1 MSNHTMKGTLFG
13 GFKRSDVTEY
23 IERLSKENMEA
34 LTLLR
39 EEVEKLRSERDALS
53 SEKDALVETN
63 ALLEAAKEEKAALME
78 EVVVL
83 RADKLAAEKELTA
96 LREEVEQLRPEV
108 QEYHEIKEKLSEIQ
122 IEACRRANELEEST
136 KARMQALED
145 ETYDRLHKLASGCRS
160 AYDAT
165 FVEHY
170 PALFDEID
178 SLLKREEVVQPHC
191 EGAEEASVT
200 YMFK

>member
-39 EEVEKLRSERDALS
+39 EEVEHLRSERDQLS
-53 SEKDALVETN
+53 TEKESLVETN
-63 ALLEAAKEEKAALME
+63 ALLEAAKEEKAALTE
-78 EVVVL
+78 EVVAL
-83 RADKLAAEKELTA
+83 RADKLAAEKELA
-96 LREEVEQLRPEV
+96 AMREELEQLRPEV
-108 QEYHEIKEKLSEIQ
+108 QEYHDIKAKLSDLQ
-122 IEACRRANELEEST
+122 IEACRRANELEENT

-145 ETYDRLHKLASGCRS
+145 ETYERLQKLASGCRS

-170 PALFDEID
+170 PAVFDEID
-178 SLLKREEVVQPHC
+178 ELLKREEVVEPHA

-200 YMFK
+200 YLF

>member
-34 LTLLR
+34 LALLR
-39 EEVEKLRSERDALS
+39 EEVENLRKERDQLS
-53 SEKDALVETN
+53 TEKESLVETS
-63 ALLEAAKEEKAALME
+63 ALLEAAKAEKAALTE
-78 EVVVL
+78 EVVDL
-83 RADKLAAEKELTA
+83 RANKLAAEKEIA
-96 LREEVEQLRPEV
+96 AMREELEKLRPEA
-108 QEYHEIKEKLSEIQ
+108 QEYRDIKEKLSDIQ

-136 KARMQALED
+136 KSRMQALED
-145 ETYDRLHKLASGCRS
+145 ETYDRLQKLASGCRS

-170 PALFDEID
+170 PALFDEIEA
-178 SLLKREEVVQPHC
+178 LLKREEVVEPHA

-200 YMFK
+200 YMF

>member
-39 EEVEKLRSERDALS
+39 EEVENLRNERDQLS
-53 SEKDALVETN
+53 TEKDSLVETS
-63 ALLEAAKEEKAALME
+63 ALLEAAKEEKAALTE
-78 EVVVL
+78 EVVEL
-83 RADKLAAEKELTA
+83 RATKLAAEKEIA
-96 LREEVEQLRPEV
+96 AMREELEKLRPEV
-108 QEYHEIKEKLSEIQ
+108 QEYRNIKEKLSDIQ
-122 IEACRRANELEEST
+122 IEACRRANDLEEST
-136 KARMQALED
+136 KARMKALED
-145 ETYDRLHKLASGCRS
+145 ETYERLQKLASGCRS

-170 PALFDEID
+170 PALFDEIEA
-178 SLLKREEVVQPHC
+178 LLKREEVVEPHA

-200 YMFK
+200 YMF